1 MKNGKIIWSTFVL
14 VSFLSMFALVLKF
27 IPYDLNSDSAFF
39 PLLAHWE
46 YATGRIFPE
55 GMCYGTQVMGLS
67 PNLFMIPYLALFG
80 EHFLLARVL
89 GVFSIW
95 LIIIA
100 LLFILFGCK
109 RYTPFCAVS
118 ILLLVPYLGSS
129 ATEEYFF
136 EAGYVNQIK
145 WLALALILC
154 TSLWELLGVNEKT
167 SKNNDFMPPGKL
179 TAGIAILSVALF
191 AVIVYSN
198 SCGIRNLLI
207 TYIPMTGAI
216 ILYAL
221 MLQMDS
227 LLSQK
232 SSRVSVL
239 ARLVKKVLPFTG
251 IFLAGSLCAI
261 LVYRGISARV
271 WTFENQTPVTL
282 APAHIFMERVM
293 KLVNSLLSICGNRDS
308 APMFSVR
315 GISKLVNYFYAVFIY
330 VCVPWYSI
338 RNFGRIK
345 EDRSRLIILTAH
357 ISSILLA
364 FIWVTANLDII
375 SNDESRYCLPIFVN
389 NIFVL
394 GALLRDEGIMQ
405 ACVTDVCPADA
416 GHAESE
422 HDDTGHAGTMAKESM
437 HDDTGDAGSQHDADE
452 EAADTMIAADE
463 YQVDVRKLLTCLFIR
478 YLPVM
483 IIIYAVFT
491 HLVFWKVNM
500 SEMKNLPDPY
510 GLTAFLEERGLTHG
524 YASYWNAHKN
534 TVLSDG
540 RVTVAG
546 VEVKEYAI
554 EPQYWLTNR
563 QYYSG
568 DFYNGPTFLV
578 LTENE
583 VPLFDAHGKAAE
595 TYGIPKE
602 QLQYEDLT
610 IYLYDYNIITK

>member
-55 GMCYGTQVMGLS
+55 GMCYSTQVMGLS
-67 PNLFMIPYLALFG
+67 PNLFMIPYMIIFG
-80 EHFLLARVL
+80 EHYLLARVL
-89 GVFSIW
+89 GVFTIW

-118 ILLLVPYLGSS
+118 ILLLIPYLGSS

-167 SKNNDFMPPGKL
+167 SKNNDFMPPGKR

-207 TYIPMTGAI
+207 TYIPMTGAV
-216 ILYAL
+216 ILYAI

-232 SSRVSVL
+232 SQRVSVL

-261 LVYRGISARV
+261 LIYRGISARV

-293 KLVNSLLSICGNRDS
+293 KLVNSLLSICGNRDP

-315 GISKLVNYFYAVFIY
+315 GISKLVNYFYAAFIY

-394 GALLRDEGIMQ
+394 GALLQ
-405 ACVTDVCPADA
+405 
-416 GHAESE
+416 
-422 HDDTGHAGTMAKESM
+422 DTGIVQSCKNYVYLTGAERENKLLEESG
-437 HDDTGDAGSQHDADE
+437 HKPDAEPTDPKICVANHPAE
-452 EAADTMIAADE
+452 
-463 YQVDVRKLLTCLFIR
+463 VRKFFTHLFIR
-478 YLPVM
+478 YLPVI
-483 IIIYAVFT
+483 IIIYAIFS
-491 HLVFWKVNM
+491 HLVYWKVNL

-554 EPQYWLTNR
+554 EPQYWLTNS
-563 QYYSG
+563 QYYSR
-568 DFYNGPTFLV
+568 DYYNGPTFLV
-578 LTENE
+578 LSENE

-602 QLQYEDLT
+602 QIQYEDLT
-610 IYLYDYNIITK
+610 IYLYDYNIITKSTLRT